1 MLRGLKGLGVAG
13 AWVIRGVRLLARM
26 IKEVGDIPGT
36 IFAGGHDVGAPFY
49 ILGDGNPPI
58 LCARSSLLAT

>member
-1 MLRGLKGLGVAG
+1 MP
-13 AWVIRGVRLLARM
+13 RLLARM

-36 IFAGGHDVGAPFY
+36 IFAGGHNGGAPFY

-58 LCARSSLLAT
+58 LEGLRSRGLGIQILRFRVQGLGSRV